1 MEALRYLSIGI
12 SSSRFLPPLPPP
24 PPPNTTTTT
33 TTTKKPHKLNAVSGG
48 PSSLPNNFSASK
60 WADRLLSDF
69 QFLPSTAASSDSPD
83 SPSAAA
89 TLFPPLPPHLAPP
102 ERHVSMP
109 IDFYRVLGAE
119 MHFLGDGIRRAYE
132 ARVSKPPQYGYSQDV
147 LIGRRQ
153 ILQAACETLSNP
165 RSRREYNQGLAED
178 EFDTIL
184 TDVPWDKVPG
194 ALCVLQEVG
203 ETEVVLQIGDS
214 LLRERLPK
222 SFKQDVVLAMALAY
236 VDMSRDAM
244 ALSPPDFIKGCEVL
258 ERALKL
264 LQENLYWLNDSNG
277 NFVINTVDSQVYILI
292 PDSVMHFCLQFGDN
306 YDLFLSSE
314 VCYRKMEEEEGARSL
329 APDLQTQ
336 IDETLEEITPR
347 CVLELLALPLAD
359 KYQTKRGEG
368 LQGVRN
374 ILWAVG
380 GGGAAAI
387 AGGVTREDFMN
398 EAFLHM
404 TAAEQVDLFAATP
417 SNIPAESF
425 EVYGV
430 ALALVAQAFV
440 GKKPHLIRDADNL
453 FQQLQQTKVTALA
466 NPAHVYTAR
475 GEIHEMDF
483 ALERGLCSLLM
494 GELDDCRSW
503 LGLDSDNSP
512 YRDPSIVNFVLE
524 HSKDD
529 KDNDFLPG
537 LCKLLETWLMEVVF
551 FRFRDTKDITFKLG
565 DYYDDPTVL
574 RYLERLEGV
583 SGSPLAA
590 AAAIVKI
597 GAEATAVLDSVKFSA
612 IQALQKVFPLGQG
625 NGNVKCQED
634 EEVNS
639 SVTPLE
645 SKEPGVQ
652 QDQDDSTNILDGP
665 EKNNADETQKQEMI
679 TSEIKDASIK
689 IMCAGVVVGLISL
702 VGLKYLPFRNGSSI
716 LRKEVGSAMASD
728 VIKVGSL
735 VAENLEEMPRMDAK
749 FAEGLVQKWQ
759 NIKSQALGPDHCL
772 GKLSEVLDG
781 NMLNVWKDRA
791 AEIAQHG
798 WFWDYSLLNLTID
811 SVTVS
816 VDGRRAIV
824 EATLEESA
832 CLTDV
837 GHPEHND
844 SYSTTRRGMRCHVH
858 LQDGRLQKEL
868 SSNHDWEFR
877 ILQKLSSSCKAA
889 KQCVVTC
896 VLLQLLDCANHS
908 AGIIECTT
916 SPNNRFI
923 SSHYLG
929 VLALVS
935 SPPALL
941 AAHLSLHSP
950 SLQPLST
957 TLKPTSPFLATH
969 PDSFTLPAHPL
980 NDLLL
985 FHAPPITHSSSF
997 PSPSTLYPLHSP
1009 CILFLV

>member
-24 PPPNTTTTT
+24 PPPNTTTTTT

-184 TDVPWDKVPG
+184 TDVPWDK
-194 ALCVLQEVG
+194 
-203 ETEVVLQIGDS
+203 
-214 LLRERLPK
+214 
-222 SFKQDVVLAMALAY
+222 
-236 VDMSRDAM
+236 
-244 ALSPPDFIKGCEVL
+244 
-258 ERALKL
+258 
-264 LQENLYWLNDSNG
+264 
-277 NFVINTVDSQVYILI
+277 
-292 PDSVMHFCLQFGDN
+292 
-306 YDLFLSSE
+306 
-314 VCYRKMEEEEGARSL
+314 EEGARSL

-612 IQALQKVFPLGQG
+612 IQALQKVFPVGQG

-645 SKEPGVQ
+645 SKEAGVQ

-735 VAENLEEMPRMDAK
+735 VAENLGEMPRMDAK

-844 SYSTTRRGMRCHVH
+844 SYSTTYTTRYEM
-858 LQDGRLQKEL
+858 
-868 SSNHDWEFR
+868 
-877 ILQKLSSSCKAA
+877 SCTPSGWKITEGA
-889 KQCVVTC
+889 
-896 VLLQLLDCANHS
+896 VLKS
-908 AGIIECTT
+908 
-916 SPNNRFI
+916 
-923 SSHYLG
+923 
-929 VLALVS
+929 
-935 SPPALL
+935 
-941 AAHLSLHSP
+941 
-950 SLQPLST
+950 
-957 TLKPTSPFLATH
+957 
-969 PDSFTLPAHPL
+969 
-980 NDLLL
+980 
-985 FHAPPITHSSSF
+985 
-997 PSPSTLYPLHSP
+997 
-1009 CILFLV
+1009 